1 MAHLKGVL
9 VLAVILVVAGCSPTT
24 PQPTLRSVSAS
35 PSSKATASPSAT
47 PISSLATPSS
57 SGSPVAIKVGA
68 LRTMLTSAG
77 FTCSD
82 QVGLTGFACAGT
94 DSANGLTYQIGVI
107 SDAADSATSFDLEAQ
122 FGANASKATAN
133 AYLGQILD
141 LLTAGSNS
149 AGQIQ
154 SASGDLSMR
163 WTAGPYEMLVST
175 LTVDTFAIHGG
186 LPSALDGQI
195 VIGTDALVAILQA
208 NGFNCVA
215 APTQQVCTK
224 ATTKATISLSEDGLI
239 YAVSESYTDVAA
251 PKALIGWLFST
262 SDATALAAWLGATSD
277 GERSVGSIKLTV
289 TGGRTLSI
297 ART

>member
-1 MAHLKGVL
+1 
-9 VLAVILVVAGCSPTT
+9 
-24 PQPTLRSVSAS
+24 
-35 PSSKATASPSAT
+35 
-47 PISSLATPSS
+47 
-57 SGSPVAIKVGA
+57 
-68 LRTMLTSAG
+68 MLTNAG

-82 QVGLTGFACAGT
+82 QVGLTGFDCAGN
-94 DSANGLTYQIGVI
+94 DSANGLTYQIGVV
-107 SDAADSATSFDLEAQ
+107 SDAADNATSFDLEAQ
-122 FGANASKATAN
+122 FGANVSKSAAS
-133 AYLGQILD
+133 AYFGQILD

-154 SASGDLSMR
+154 SAAGDLSMR
-163 WTAGPYEMLVST
+163 WTAGPYEILVST
-175 LTVDTFAIHGG
+175 LTADTFAIHGS
-186 LPSALDGQI
+186 LPAALSGQI

-224 ATTKATISLSEDGLI
+224 TTTKAIISLSEDGLI
-239 YAVSESYTDVAA
+239 YTVSESYTEVAA

-262 SDATALAAWLGATSD
+262 SDATDLTTWLGATSD

-289 TGGRTLSI
+289 TAGRTLSI